1 LYLKNG
7 NVKNKCNDGF
17 DDWIVDSFVGSML
30 GRYLCFYEKE
40 DVGVV
45 LMMFLDVVMGE

>member
-1 LYLKNG
+1 MMVLMIGLL
-7 NVKNKCNDGF
+7 
-17 DDWIVDSFVGSML
+17 IPLLGSML